1 MISLSCFH
9 LFFFHQRGTGSTRA
23 ELSGVDLRSCRSDA
37 FRTLSSLSLSQKK
50 NKTKKSHQN
59 QTEKNTAEAFL
70 SICWV
75 STPAAVGFFNPCSPH
90 AALPSAAVREL
101 GPWHPSGSRGLQ
113 RAPR

>member
-9 LFFFHQRGTGSTRA
+9 LFFFISEGLAAPVLNFLVSICGA
-23 ELSGVDLRSCRSDA
+23 AGAMLSGRSPP
-37 FRTLSSLSLSQKK
+37 SLSLSEK

-75 STPAAVGFFNPCSPH
+75 STPAAIGFFNPCSPH

-101 GPWHPSGSRGLQ
+101 GLWHPGD
-113 RAPR
+113 